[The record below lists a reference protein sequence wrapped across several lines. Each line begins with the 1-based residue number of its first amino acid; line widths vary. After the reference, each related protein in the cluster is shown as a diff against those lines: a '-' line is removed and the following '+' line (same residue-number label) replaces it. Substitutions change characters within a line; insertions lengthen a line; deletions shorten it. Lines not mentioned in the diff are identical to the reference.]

1 MAGSKSPDDTHE
13 RIASLFWDTY
23 EACTTRCCVHVVTP
37 TEWTAVDQATEREG
51 TVEQA
56 LEDAFDFGGV
66 FDG

>member
-1 MAGSKSPDDTHE
+1 MSNNKLPDDTHE
-13 RIASLFWDTY
+13 KVSAIMWD
-23 EACTTRCCVHVVTP
+23 AFDAVTNTCPVYAIMP